1 MNNARS
7 IRDDVKW
14 VYSKLTKLSVIVF
27 LIALLISSLILYS
40 GKGAL
45 KMSFFG
51 FIGVII
57 FREIIVMALVTLL
70 LIIVCKNYQ
79 IFGSIANYVGVV
91 LQAVCSVIWL
101 VVTMVRH
108 SRPNNGWLCVVGVLL
123 ALVII
128 VLFCVLAFCSV
139 FSNIKYL
146 SLVYYS
152 SELLEDYHS
161 KQVALANEYN
171 PVIEKDCQQNSKIP
185 IIIRKL
191 GSTNKKTASI
201 DINEYPTCHGDIG
214 LFYSE
219 YYELIKYVIQVQRY
233 TKKVDNQSK
242 KLEKKYSDILKKF

>member
-1 MNNARS
+1 M
-7 IRDDVKW
+7 
-14 VYSKLTKLSVIVF
+14 F
-27 LIALLISSLILYS
+27 LIALLLSSIIVYS

-45 KMSFFG
+45 KLSFFG

-57 FREIIVMALVTLL
+57 FREIIVMALLTLL
-70 LIIVCKNYQ
+70 LVMVCKKNQ
-79 IFGSIANYVGVV
+79 VFGSIANYVGVV
-91 LQAVCSVIWL
+91 LQAICSVIWL
-101 VVTMVRH
+101 IVTMVRH
-108 SRPNNGWLCVVGVLL
+108 IRPNNGWLCVVGVLL

-152 SELLEDYHS
+152 SELLEDCHR

-171 PVIEKDCQQNSKIP
+171 PVLEKDCKPNSKSSLISK
-185 IIIRKL
+185 KL
-191 GSTNKKTASI
+191 GLSDKKTAP
-201 DINEYPTCHGDIG
+201 INTDEYPTCHGDIG

-219 YYELIKYVIQVQRY
+219 YSELIKYVIQVQMY

-242 KLEKKYSDILKKF
+242 RLAKKYSGILKKN

>member
-1 MNNARS
+1 M
-7 IRDDVKW
+7 
-14 VYSKLTKLSVIVF
+14 F
-27 LIALLISSLILYS
+27 LIALLLSSIIVYS

-45 KMSFFG
+45 KLSFFG

-108 SRPNNGWLCVVGVLL
+108 SRPNNGWICVVGVLL

-152 SELLEDYHS
+152 SELLEDCHR

-171 PVIEKDCQQNSKIP
+171 PVLEKDCKPNSKSSLISK
-185 IIIRKL
+185 KL
-191 GSTNKKTASI
+191 GLSDKKTAP
-201 DINEYPTCHGDIG
+201 INTDEYPTCHGDIG

-219 YYELIKYVIQVQRY
+219 YSELRNYR
-233 TKKVDNQSK
+233 
-242 KLEKKYSDILKKF
+242 